1 MMAKSAGQIAYE
13 ADVARKP
20 RYHDGSSR
28 APWEKLSEIARW
40 SWERKP
46 AAPAIFD
53 DGLQEG

>member
-40 SWERKP
+40 SWERNP
-46 AAPAIFD
+46 AAPVISEMQQVAK
-53 DGLQEG
+53 